1 MERGFK
7 TRCENIA
14 TGLRRELGLRNVDPL
29 PPHDLAEHLEV
40 RILLLTDIRDLD
52 PVDIHQLLTVDPD
65 SWSAI
70 TVAADGREA
79 IIINSNHRGGRSA
92 ADIMHELAHLLLNHE
107 PSTMFYVSDEDIALR
122 GFNKEAEDEAI
133 WLADTLLLPREVLV
147 YLRSNG
153 TSNDEI
159 CRVYGVSQQ
168 LLRKRFD
175 VTGVNAQFGA
185 RRR

>member
-7 TRCENIA
+7 SRCENIA
-14 TGLRRELGLRNVDPL
+14 RGMRRELGLSNVDPL
-29 PPHDLAEHLEV
+29 PPRDLSEHLDV
-40 RILLLTDIRDLD
+40 PILALTDIRDLD
-52 PVDIHQLLTVDPD
+52 PVDVHQLLIVDPN

-79 IIINSNHRGGRSA
+79 IIINSNHQGGRSST
-92 ADIMHELAHLLLNHE
+92 DIMHELAHLLLSHE
-107 PSTMFYVSDEDIALR
+107 PSTMFYVSEEDIALR
-122 GFNKEAEDEAI
+122 GFSKEAEEEAI

-147 YLRSNG
+147 HLRSNG
-153 TSNDEI
+153 ISNDEI
-159 CRVYGVSQQ
+159 CRVYEVSQQ

-175 VTGVNAQFGA
+175 VTGVNFQFGG